1 MSEGRNQSNQ
11 IRNQS
16 SQKRSGGSRKKR
28 QKKVWRIIL
37 ILALLGCLICIG
49 ILAGK
54 LWNEYRI
61 RKQYEEI
68 GSGMPRTEEETTEPV
83 STQEESQAE
92 ESETEEPLAKIPIDF
107 DELQG
112 INPDIYAWIEIP
124 DTNINYPILQY
135 PGEDQ
140 TYYLTHTM
148 NREEY
153 KYGSIYTETINSK
166 DFSDPNTLIY
176 GHNTSDR
183 SMFQNIRYFTDKEYF
198 DERPYI
204 YIYMPGRK
212 LTYEII
218 SCYVYDNR
226 HIMYS
231 FDFSDEEVFAEYLE
245 YIQNPRDM
253 AAQVRDGIELTT
265 EDRIITLSTCVGTGE
280 TNRRLLHA
288 VLVKDEKAEYEE
300 PITETE

>member
-1 MSEGRNQSNQ
+1 MMNEE
-11 IRNQS
+11 
-16 SQKRSGGSRKKR
+16 KTSRDNKDNRKQ
-28 QKKVWRIIL
+28 QKKIWRIVM
-37 ILALLGCLICIG
+37 ILAIIGCLACIG
-49 ILAGK
+49 IVAWK
-54 LWNEYRI
+54 IWNGNRVRE
-61 RKQYEEI
+61 QYESI
-68 GSGMPRTEEETTEPV
+68 GGGVPRTEAETSAPGG
-83 STQEESQAE
+83 EESQTP
-92 ESETEEPLAKIPIDF
+92 ESETEEPLAQIPIDF
-107 DELQG
+107 DELQE

-140 TYYLTHTM
+140 SYYLTHTM
-148 NREEY
+148 YGEEY
-153 KYGSIYTETINSK
+153 RYGSIYTEKINSK

-183 SMFQNIRYFTDKEYF
+183 SMFQNIRYFTDREYF
-198 DERPYI
+198 DEHPYI

-212 LTYEII
+212 LTYEIV

-245 YIQNPRDM
+245 YIQAPRDM
-253 AAQVRDGIELTT
+253 AAQVREGIELTT

-280 TNRRLLHA
+280 TNRRLLHG
-288 VLVKDEKAEYEE
+288 VLIKDEKAEYDGSST
-300 PITETE
+300 TETE